1 MIILLISVL
10 IKTFHQGMKLLL
22 FALSWFLSY
31 PPPKN
36 GCLCVNY
43 HNLQLTGGADYF
55 HLRIEKNWGKFI
67 FRITRNLFIL
77 WFELEYA
84 PQWVPPPPP
93 PPPNHTIIHHHRQ
106 EIIFSDTK
114 GGPFTCHPEN
124 YFQSAMDSFCF
135 CIAWFLFPCL
145 PFAHLHLF
153 LKKDGFCPYTLWTH
167 VMHVFGLVMGI

>member
-36 GCLCVNY
+36 GGLCVNY

-84 PQWVPPPPP
+84 PQWVPPPPL
-93 PPPNHTIIHHHRQ
+93 NHTIIHHHRQ

-167 VMHVFGLVMGI
+167 VMHVFGLVMSI